1 MSWLAASLPCL
12 LLAFFGLSSFVV
24 FTRFASVIQ
33 VVTGL
38 GILVAYNLSRRR
50 VGGSAL
56 IGVFGSLPFQILVG
70 LSTLLATIGAVLPVT

>member
-1 MSWLAASLPCL
+1 M
-12 LLAFFGLSSFVV
+12 
-24 FTRFASVIQ
+24 IQ